1 MHYQR
6 AQRSCVIAEGCW
18 LFFRC
23 RFSQLRRGGRGNHG
37 SVHYN
42 IVVSGPQPRLL
53 RSTDR
58 LRPGI
63 DKRGSAGQFSTMS
76 ADDTANPP
84 AARATE
90 AEDPFRRVRLDKL
103 ETLRGMGIDPYPV
116 SFPRE
121 HEAAALDR
129 EFAELPA
136 GNETNRQ
143 VRVAGRIRAIR
154 NSGMF
159 IDLHDASGKIQIFSH
174 KDYLRPGDLPLLKL
188 LDIGDLIGVEGLVR
202 RTPRGELTVNA
213 EHLTML
219 AKALRPLPEKYH
231 GLADIELR
239 YRQRYLDLIMNPQSR
254 ETLRRRS
261 HVVAAMRAW
270 LIERGYLEVE
280 TPMLHTIPGGAAAK
294 PFITHHNALD
304 IDLYL
309 RIAPELHLK
318 RLVVGG
324 LADKVFEINRCFR
337 NEGLSPRHNPEFTS
351 LELYEAYAD
360 YADMMALTERIVAYV
375 AEAATG
381 GLKISYG
388 GAAID
393 LTPPW
398 PRRSMAELVL
408 EATGVDF
415 LAIADAA
422 AAREAARHLGAAI
435 AGHENWGQALEA
447 VFGAR
452 VEDRLI
458 QPIHVTGFPRDI
470 SPLAK
475 ADRHDPRLVER
486 FETYIYGWEIAN
498 AFSELNDPL
507 DQRARFEAQMMAR
520 AAGDEEAQPLDEDYV
535 TALEYGLPP
544 CGGLGIGIDRLV
556 MLLTDS
562 PSIRDVIAFPT
573 LRPR

>member
-1 MHYQR
+1 
-6 AQRSCVIAEGCW
+6 
-18 LFFRC
+18 
-23 RFSQLRRGGRGNHG
+23 
-37 SVHYN
+37 
-42 IVVSGPQPRLL
+42 
-53 RSTDR
+53 
-58 LRPGI
+58 
-63 DKRGSAGQFSTMS
+63 
-76 ADDTANPP
+76 
-84 AARATE
+84 
-90 AEDPFRRVRLDKL
+90 
-103 ETLRGMGIDPYPV
+103 
-116 SFPRE
+116 
-121 HEAAALDR
+121 
-129 EFAELPA
+129 
-136 GNETNRQ
+136 

-159 IDLHDASGKIQIFSH
+159 IDLHDASGKIQIFCH
-174 KDYLRPGDLPLLKL
+174 KDFLPPDQFALLRL

-213 EHLTML
+213 TSITVL

-261 HVVAAMRAW
+261 RIVAAMRSF
-270 LIERGYLEVE
+270 LLGRGYLEVE

-304 IDLYL
+304 IELYL

-324 LADKVFEINRCFR
+324 LSDKVFEINRCFR

-360 YADMMALTERIVAYV
+360 YTDMMALTEAIVAHV
-375 AEAATG
+375 AERAAG
-381 GLKISYG
+381 GSQIAYG
-388 GAAID
+388 GTSID

-398 PRRSMAELVL
+398 PRRGMAELVL
-408 EATGVDF
+408 EHTGTDF
-415 LAIADAA
+415 LTIDNPIS
-422 AAREAARHLGAAI
+422 AREAAGRLGCALK
-435 AGHENWGQALEA
+435 GNENWGQALEA
-447 VFGAR
+447 AFAAR
-452 VEDRLI
+452 VEDKLI

-475 ADRHDPRLVER
+475 ADRNDPRLVER
-486 FETYIYGWEIAN
+486 FETYVYGWEIAN

-507 DQRARFEAQMMAR
+507 DQRARFEAQMLAR

-535 TALEYGLPP
+535 LALEYGLPP